1 MTEEQKLVRQLEI
14 LYQALNIAREG
25 LEVLK
30 DREPIAQKTLEEID
44 KIYKEISES

>member
-14 LYQALNIAREG
+14 LYQALDIAKEG

-30 DREPIAQKTLEEID
+30 DQEPIAKKTLEEID
-44 KIYKEISES
+44 KIYKKILES